1 MIKSIKAYYRNQ
13 SPKLLISLFF
23 FLAALFVLFLIT
35 NEIIVE
41 KEEDIDF
48 LIFKFFKTYFVSSG
62 LTEYM
67 YSITMFASAPFIKII
82 YPSLIAILLVFKFY
96 RKALFTFV
104 TGIGGLLLIYGMKMF
119 FARPR
124 PLYPLLYKE
133 ESFSFPSG
141 HATLSFILYG
151 TLAYFIWLTDLPKV
165 WKYVAMVFLV
175 LLSLSIGFSRVYLRV
190 HYPSDVLGGFCLG
203 YSWLFLMIYT
213 FRRWF
218 PLN

>member
-1 MIKSIKAYYRNQ
+1 MIKFINNFYRNS
-13 SPKLLISLFF
+13 SPKLLISLLL
-23 FLAALFVLFLIT
+23 FLAALLILGVIT
-35 NEIIVE
+35 NEIVVE
-41 KEEDIDF
+41 KEEEIDF
-48 LIFKFFKTYFVSSG
+48 LVFQFFKTHFVKTG

-67 YSITMFASAPFIKII
+67 YSITQFSSAPFIKIA
-82 YPSLIAILLVFKFY
+82 YPFLIVILLAFKFY

-104 TGIGGLLLIYGMKMF
+104 TAIGGLLLIYGMKMF

-124 PLYPLLYKE
+124 PPYPLLYKE

-165 WKYVAMVFLV
+165 WKYIAMIFLI
-175 LLSLSIGFSRVYLRV
+175 LLSLTIGFSRIYLRV

-213 FRRWF
+213 FRKWT

>member
-1 MIKSIKAYYRNQ
+1 MIKLIKSYYQN
-13 SPKLLISLFF
+13 SPKLLISFLF
-23 FLAALFVLFLIT
+23 FLAALFVLSVIT
-35 NEIIVE
+35 NEIIME
-41 KEEDIDF
+41 KEENIDF
-48 LIFKFFKTYFVSSG
+48 FIFKFFETYIVKSS
-62 LTEYM
+62 LTDDM
-67 YSITMFASAPFIKII
+67 YAITMFASAPFIKIV
-82 YPSLIAILLVFKFY
+82 YPLLISILVVFKFY

-104 TGIGGLLLIYGMKMF
+104 AGMGGLILIYGMKMF

-151 TLAYFIWLTDLPKV
+151 TLAYFMWLTDLPKV
-165 WKYVAMVFLV
+165 WKYVAMVLLV
-175 LLSLSIGFSRVYLRV
+175 LLSLSIGFSRIYLRV
-190 HYPSDVLGGFCLG
+190 HYPSDVLAGFCLG

-213 FRRWF
+213 FRKWF

>member
-1 MIKSIKAYYRNQ
+1 MIKLIKSYYRD
-13 SPKLLISLFF
+13 SPKLMISFLF
-23 FLAALFVLFLIT
+23 FLAALFVLSVIT

-41 KEEDIDF
+41 KEENIDF
-48 LIFKFFKTYFVSSG
+48 FIFKFFETYFVRSS
-62 LTEYM
+62 LTDDM
-67 YSITMFASAPFIKII
+67 YAITMFASAPFIKIV
-82 YPSLIAILLVFKFY
+82 YPLLIAILVVFKFY
-96 RKALFTFV
+96 RKALFTFL
-104 TGIGGLLLIYGMKMF
+104 TGVGGLLLIYGMKIF

-151 TLAYFIWLTDLPKV
+151 TLAYFMWLTDLPKV

-190 HYPSDVLGGFCLG
+190 HYPSDVLAGFCLG
-203 YSWLFLMIYT
+203 YSWLFLMIFT
-213 FRRWF
+213 FRKWF